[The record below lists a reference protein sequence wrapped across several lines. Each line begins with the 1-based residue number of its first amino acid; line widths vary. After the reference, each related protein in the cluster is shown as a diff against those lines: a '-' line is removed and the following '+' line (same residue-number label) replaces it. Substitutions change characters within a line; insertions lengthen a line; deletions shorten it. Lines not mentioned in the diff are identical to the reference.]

1 MAKEFLSILATKR
14 VSSVIDKFEQT
25 ISEYGTVKAEKRFTL
40 FISNEDVDVFI
51 KILNSLEDSTLLID
65 GTTETVKYEKNEKG
79 NFLGL

>member
-1 MAKEFLSILATKR
+1 MAKEFLSILATKG
-14 VSSVIDKFEQT
+14 VSSVIDKFEQA
-25 ISEYGTVKAEKRFTL
+25 ISEYGTVKAEKRFAL

>member
-1 MAKEFLSILATKR
+1 MAKEFLSILATKG

-25 ISEYGTVKAEKRFTL
+25 ISEYGTVKAEERFTL

-65 GTTETVKYEKNEKG
+65 GTTETVKYEKKEKG